1 MRDRSRQIGFSQRI
15 RLEWL
20 ERTAYLVLAGND
32 NESINTALAEF
43 LQDKLSIGGKAQRG
57 NREKAITILMKIWS
71 NVPSELTSLRDSGLS
86 LFKSLPRDVHIAIH
100 WGMAMAVYPFWGA
113 VASST
118 GRLLRLQGTASA
130 SQVQRRL
137 REKYGERETVSR
149 AARRVLR
156 AFVDWDVLEETDEKG
171 IYRSRRPRKIED
183 PRLVSW
189 LIEACL
195 VASTDL
201 SGTLTSLIGS
211 PALFPFELRSLAA
224 NELGRNDRLEVVNHG
239 LGGELVVL
247 RGQATRK

>member
-149 AARRVLR
+149 DISQSPPQEDRRS
-156 AFVDWDVLEETDEKG
+156 A
-171 IYRSRRPRKIED
+171 
-183 PRLVSW
+183 
-189 LIEACL
+189 
-195 VASTDL
+195 
-201 SGTLTSLIGS
+201 TS
-211 PALFPFELRSLAA
+211 ELAHRSLSCC
-224 NELGRNDRLEVVNHG
+224 EHGSLRNPHQPNWLPRSVPV
-239 LGGELVVL
+239 
-247 RGQATRK
+247 RA